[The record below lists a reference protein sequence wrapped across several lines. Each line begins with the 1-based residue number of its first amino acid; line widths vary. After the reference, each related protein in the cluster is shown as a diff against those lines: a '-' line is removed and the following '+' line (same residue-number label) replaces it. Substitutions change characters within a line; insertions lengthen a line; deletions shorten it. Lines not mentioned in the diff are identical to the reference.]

1 MQRGCSEKLIIA
13 HVLLGAI
20 KYFQSLQ
27 ILGRIIILSRPGCV
41 HLSLLRLYRRNYIFS
56 YTVKPSNDNHNQP
69 FFFTCDRAKR
79 LTRSRVVINP
89 IFAYDS
95 MERQRIIG
103 EKFANVCGNS

>member
-27 ILGRIIILSRPGCV
+27 ILGRIIILSRPGGV
-41 HLSLLRLYRRNYIFS
+41 HLTLLRLYRRDYIFS
-56 YTVKPSNDNHNQP
+56 YTVKPSNNNHNQP

-79 LTRSRVVINP
+79 LTRSQVVHKSYFRVRLDGKAKNN
-89 IFAYDS
+89 
-95 MERQRIIG
+95 R
-103 EKFANVCGNS
+103 